1 MLTIPN
7 IRTSVEN
14 QHSLILDPH
23 AKNGTFLRDARGR
36 LISYSGGFSV
46 VYPYIIKDEKWV
58 FRCWHSNLGNV
69 RRRFNAISEA
79 IRKSKAKY
87 LCNFEYIDEG
97 IIVEGKIYPTTR
109 MRWVEGKNLKDY
121 ICKYRSDKKRLL
133 QLAENFL
140 QMVQEMHCNKLAHG
154 DLQHGNIIVNDSGEI
169 FLVDYDSFYC
179 PSLKGEPE
187 IVTGLK
193 DYQHPLR
200 SKNLIVSEKIDY
212 FSELIIYLS
221 ILSIA
226 YNPSLV
232 DKYKVE
238 LADRLLFEA
247 SDFEDIQNSRVYSD
261 IHDLGGEFLI
271 LLQIL
276 EIYLLKKE
284 LSDLLPFDTLIDQL
298 TKDPIINSF
307 KTSCGTK
314 ILKGKRLT
322 LLWEV
327 ENYDRILLDGVDV
340 TFKKSLDKIVDSST
354 SYKLEVINGRKKKEQ
369 FIKVDVFDLPIFKI
383 SASDKTI
390 KKNTDKTIEVKWSV
404 QNATAVTFLKDGK
417 PISTKSKLVGVH
429 REILNE
435 TSIYS
440 INILALDEKTIITD
454 SIEVN
459 VFPEATFTFETDKEY
474 VFPTIPFTLTWT
486 TQNAKEVKLNGKSVD
501 FNGTKVITLGIE
513 KETKYI
519 LSVTDNFETKKKTIT
534 VKTLPIPRIESL
546 YVPIPEIERSI
557 SMNVDLKVPDIKL
570 ATAEL
575 ELSKVGLIDESL
587 YNIEIGLAEPPQI
600 VDLNYKLKS
609 PSLWKKLEKTIHKL
623 LGRNDTRK

>member
-36 LISYSGGFSV
+36 LVSYSGGFSV
-46 VYPYIIKDEKWV
+46 VYPYTIKDEKWV

-69 RRRFNAISEA
+69 RRRFNAISES

-87 LCNFEYIDEG
+87 LCNFEYVDEG
-97 IIVEGKIYPTTR
+97 IVVEGKIYPTTR
-109 MRWVEGKNLKDY
+109 MRWVEGMNLKNY
-121 ICKYRSDKKRLL
+121 ICKYRSDKNRLL

-140 QMVQEMHCNKLAHG
+140 QMVKEMHCNNFAHG
-154 DLQHGNIIVNDSGEI
+154 DLQHGNIIVNESGEI

-200 SKNLIVSEKIDY
+200 SSNLTVSEKIDY

-232 DKYKVE
+232 DKYNVE

-247 SDFEDIQNSRVYSD
+247 SDFEDIQHSRVYSD
-261 IHDLGGEFLI
+261 IYDLGGEFVI

-276 EIYLLKKE
+276 EIYLSKKD
-284 LSDLLPFDTLIDQL
+284 LSDLLPFDILIDQL
-298 TKDPIINSF
+298 TKDPVINSF

-322 LLWEV
+322 FLWEV

-340 TFKKSLDKIVDSST
+340 TFKKSWDKIVDSST

-390 KKNTDKTIEVKWSV
+390 KKKAGKTIEVKWSV
-404 QNATAVTFLKDGK
+404 QNATAVKFLKAGK

-440 INILALDEKTIITD
+440 ISILALDEKTIFTD
-454 SIEVN
+454 SIEVK
-459 VFPEATFTFETDKEY
+459 VLPEAEFTFESDKEY
-474 VFPTIPFTLTWT
+474 VLPRIPFTLNWT
-486 TQNAKEVKLNGKSVD
+486 TQNAKEVKLNGTSVEL
-501 FNGTKVITLGIE
+501 NGSRVFTLDEE
-513 KETKYI
+513 KDTKYT
-519 LSVTDNFETKKKTIT
+519 LFVTDEFETKKKTIT
-534 VKTLPIPRIESL
+534 IKKLPIPRIESL
-546 YVPIPEIERSI
+546 YVPMPNLERTINMSINFNIPNIQLKTP
-557 SMNVDLKVPDIKL
+557 NV
-570 ATAEL
+570 EL
-575 ELSKVGLIDESL
+575 NKIGLFDDSL
-587 YNIEIGLAEPPQI
+587 YNVDTDLVDSPQI
-600 VDLNYKLKS
+600 VDLNYKLKL
-609 PSLWKKLEKTIHKL
+609 PSLWKKIEKTIHKL
-623 LGRNDTRK
+623 LRKK

>member
-36 LISYSGGFSV
+36 LVSYSGGFSV
-46 VYPYIIKDEKWV
+46 VYPYTIKDEKWV

-69 RRRFNAISEA
+69 RRRFNAISES

-87 LCNFEYIDEG
+87 LCNFEYVDEG
-97 IIVEGKIYPTTR
+97 IVVEGKIYPTTR
-109 MRWVEGKNLKDY
+109 MRWVEGMNLKNY
-121 ICKYRSDKKRLL
+121 ICKYRSDKNRLL

-140 QMVQEMHCNKLAHG
+140 QMVKEMHCNNFAHG
-154 DLQHGNIIVNDSGEI
+154 DLQHGNIIVNESGEI

-200 SKNLIVSEKIDY
+200 SSNLTVSEKIDY

-232 DKYKVE
+232 DKYNVE

-247 SDFEDIQNSRVYSD
+247 SDFEDIQHSRVYSD
-261 IHDLGGEFLI
+261 IYDLGGEFVI

-276 EIYLLKKE
+276 EIYLSKKD
-284 LSDLLPFDTLIDQL
+284 LSDLLPFDILIDQL
-298 TKDPIINSF
+298 TEDPIINSF
-307 KTSCGTK
+307 RTSCGTK

-322 LLWEV
+322 FLWEV

-340 TFKKSLDKIVDSST
+340 TFKKSWDKIVDSST

-390 KKNTDKTIEVKWSV
+390 KKKAGKTIEVKWSV
-404 QNATAVTFLKDGK
+404 QNATAVKFLKAGK

-440 INILALDEKTIITD
+440 ISILALDEKTIFTD
-454 SIEVN
+454 SIEVK
-459 VFPEATFTFETDKEY
+459 VLPEAEFTFESDKEY
-474 VFPTIPFTLTWT
+474 VLPRIPFTLNWT
-486 TQNAKEVKLNGKSVD
+486 TQNAKEVKLNGTSVEL
-501 FNGTKVITLGIE
+501 NGSRVFTLDEE
-513 KETKYI
+513 KDTKYT
-519 LSVTDNFETKKKTIT
+519 LFVTDEFETKKKTIT
-534 VKTLPIPRIESL
+534 IKKLPIPRIESL
-546 YVPIPEIERSI
+546 YVPMPNLERTINMSINFNIPNIQLKTP
-557 SMNVDLKVPDIKL
+557 NV
-570 ATAEL
+570 EL
-575 ELSKVGLIDESL
+575 NKIGLFDDSL
-587 YNIEIGLAEPPQI
+587 YNVDTDLVDSPQI
-600 VDLNYKLKS
+600 VDLNYKLKL
-609 PSLWKKLEKTIHKL
+609 PSLWKKIEKTIHKL
-623 LGRNDTRK
+623 LRKK

>member
-46 VYPYIIKDEKWV
+46 VYPYTIKDEKWV

-69 RRRFNAISEA
+69 RKRFNAISEA

-87 LCNFEYIDEG
+87 LCNFEYVDEG
-97 IIVEGKIYPTTR
+97 IVVEGKIYPTTR
-109 MRWVEGKNLKDY
+109 MRWVEGMNLKNY
-121 ICKYRSDKKRLL
+121 ICKYRSDKNRLL

-140 QMVQEMHCNKLAHG
+140 QMVKEMHCNNLAHG
-154 DLQHGNIIVNDSGEI
+154 DLQHGNIIVNESGEI

-200 SKNLIVSEKIDY
+200 SSNLIVSEKIDY

-232 DKYKVE
+232 DKYNVE
-238 LADRLLFEA
+238 FADRLLFEA
-247 SDFEDIQNSRVYSD
+247 SDFEDIQHSRVYSD
-261 IHDLGGEFLI
+261 IYDLGGEFVI

-276 EIYLLKKE
+276 EIYLSKKE
-284 LSDLLPFDTLIDQL
+284 LSDLLPFDILIDQL
-298 TKDPIINSF
+298 TKDPIIKSF
-307 KTSCGTK
+307 RTSCGTK

-327 ENYDRILLDGVDV
+327 ENYDRIFLDGIDV
-340 TFKKSLDKIVDSST
+340 TSKKSLNIIVGSSK
-354 SYKLEVINGRKKKEQ
+354 SYKLEVINGIKKVEQ
-369 FIKVDVFDLPIFKI
+369 IIKLDVFDIPVFSI
-383 SASDKTI
+383 SASDKKI
-390 KKNTDKTIEVKWSV
+390 RKGSDKTIEVKWSV
-404 QNATAVTFLKDGK
+404 RDATDVTLLKDEK
-417 PISTKSKLVGVH
+417 VVLKHSKLVGSYS
-429 REILNE
+429 EALNE

-440 INILALDEKTIITD
+440 INILALDGKTTFKD
-454 SIEVN
+454 SVEVN
-459 VFPEATFTFETDKEY
+459 VFPEATFTFESDKEY
-474 VFPTIPFTLTWT
+474 VFPTIPFTLTWET
-486 TQNAKEVKLNGKSVD
+486 KNAKKVELNGK
-501 FNGTKVITLGIE
+501 KVSESGSETIINGIE
-513 KETKYI
+513 KDAKYT
-519 LSVTDNFETKKKTIT
+519 LSVTDEFETKTKTIL
-534 VKTLPIPRIESL
+534 VKQMQIPKIETILVPVPNIINDSNLSVSVNLPFL
-546 YVPIPEIERSI
+546 KF
-557 SMNVDLKVPDIKL
+557 DLKSLSYADNSPVNFNEKKQEQTSERKLTFKNLLNLLIVYIKNF
-570 ATAEL
+570 
-575 ELSKVGLIDESL
+575 SKNVT
-587 YNIEIGLAEPPQI
+587 
-600 VDLNYKLKS
+600 K
-609 PSLWKKLEKTIHKL
+609 
-623 LGRNDTRK
+623 

>member
-23 AKNGTFLRDARGR
+23 AKNGKFLRDARGR

-46 VYPYIIKDEKWV
+46 VYPYTIKDEKWV

-232 DKYKVE
+232 DKYRVE

-247 SDFEDIQNSRVYSD
+247 LDFADIQHSRIYSD
-261 IHDLGGEFLI
+261 INALGSEFSI
-271 LLQIL
+271 LLEIL
-276 EIYLLKKE
+276 DIYLSKRSLE
-284 LSDLLPFDTLIDQL
+284 ELLPFDKLIDQL
-298 TKDPIINSF
+298 TKDPIIKSF
-307 KTSCGTK
+307 RTSCGTK
-314 ILKGKRLT
+314 ILKGRRLT
-322 LLWEV
+322 LSWEV

-340 TFKKSLDKIVDSST
+340 TSKKSLDKIVSSSM
-354 SYKLEVINGRKKKEQ
+354 SYKLEVINGRKKAEQ
-369 FIKVDVFDLPIFKI
+369 IIKVDVLDLPVFNI
-383 SASDKTI
+383 SASDNKI
-390 KKNTDKTIEVKWSV
+390 KKGSGKPIEVKWSV

-417 PISTKSKLVGVH
+417 PISTNSKLVGVH
-429 REILNE
+429 KEILNE

-440 INILALDEKTIITD
+440 INILALDEKTIFTD
-454 SIEVN
+454 SIEVE
-459 VFPEATFTFETDKEY
+459 VLPEAEFTFESDKEY
-474 VFPTIPFTLTWT
+474 VFPTIPFTLNWT
-486 TQNAKEVKLNGKSVD
+486 TKNAKSVKLNGKSVD
-501 FNGTKVITLGIE
+501 FYGTKVLTLGIE
-513 KETKYI
+513 KDSKYT
-519 LSVTDNFETKKKTIT
+519 LSVTDEFGTKKKTIT
-534 VKTLPIPRIESL
+534 IKILPIPRIESL

-570 ATAEL
+570 STAEL

-587 YNIEIGLAEPPQI
+587 YNVEIGLVDPPQI

-609 PSLWKKLEKTIHKL
+609 PSLWNKIEKTIHKIL
-623 LGRNDTRK
+623 RKNDTRK

>member
-36 LISYSGGFSV
+36 LVSYSGGFSV
-46 VYPYIIKDEKWV
+46 VYPYTIKDEKWV

-69 RRRFNAISEA
+69 RRRFNAISES

-87 LCNFEYIDEG
+87 LCNFEYVDEG
-97 IIVEGKIYPTTR
+97 IVVEGKIYPTTR
-109 MRWVEGKNLKDY
+109 MRWVEGMNLKNY
-121 ICKYRSDKKRLL
+121 ICKYRSDKNRLL

-140 QMVQEMHCNKLAHG
+140 QMVKEMHCNNFAHG
-154 DLQHGNIIVNDSGEI
+154 DLQHGNIIVNESGEI

-200 SKNLIVSEKIDY
+200 SSNLTVSEKIDY

-232 DKYKVE
+232 DKYNVE

-247 SDFEDIQNSRVYSD
+247 SDFEDIQHSRVYSD
-261 IHDLGGEFLI
+261 IYDLGGEFVI

-276 EIYLLKKE
+276 EIYLSKKD
-284 LSDLLPFDTLIDQL
+284 LSDLLPFDILIDQL
-298 TKDPIINSF
+298 TEDPIINSF
-307 KTSCGTK
+307 RTSCGTK

-322 LLWEV
+322 FLWEV

-340 TFKKSLDKIVDSST
+340 TFKKSWDKIVDSST

-390 KKNTDKTIEVKWSV
+390 KKKAGKTIEVKWSV
-404 QNATAVTFLKDGK
+404 QNATAVKFLKAGK

-440 INILALDEKTIITD
+440 INILALDEKTIFTD
-454 SIEVN
+454 SIEVK
-459 VFPEATFTFETDKEY
+459 VLPEAEFTFESDKEY
-474 VFPTIPFTLTWT
+474 VLPRIPFTLNWT
-486 TQNAKEVKLNGKSVD
+486 TQNAKEVKLNGTSVEL
-501 FNGTKVITLGIE
+501 NGSRVFTLDEE
-513 KETKYI
+513 KDTKYT
-519 LSVTDNFETKKKTIT
+519 LFVTDEFETKKKTIT
-534 VKTLPIPRIESL
+534 IKKLPIPRIESL
-546 YVPIPEIERSI
+546 YVPMPNLERTINMSINFNIPNIQLKTP
-557 SMNVDLKVPDIKL
+557 NV
-570 ATAEL
+570 EL
-575 ELSKVGLIDESL
+575 NKIGLFDDSL
-587 YNIEIGLAEPPQI
+587 YNVDTDLVDSPQI
-600 VDLNYKLKS
+600 VDLNYKLKL
-609 PSLWKKLEKTIHKL
+609 PSLWKKIEKTIHKL
-623 LGRNDTRK
+623 LRKK